1 MENQTEEVTENII
14 CSLCKDNISLTDNS
28 NYKLQC
34 NHDFHTGCIIEWFR
48 FKSSQCPCC
57 YIEATLYNNQPDLN
71 NIQNFNSYLDYID
84 KQLYSTQKNY
94 IYPSFRFASN
104 EARKKNAHP
113 QLKRLYA
120 SYKLML
126 ANNQKKKVELDNYK
140 ATELK
145 EYNVMKKKHRKIYI
159 SNRRRLRR
167 IRGMKRQICSFFKVE
182 E

>member
-1 MENQTEEVTENII
+1 MDQASEDND
-14 CSLCKDNISLTDNS
+14 CSLCKISLTDKP

-34 NHDFHTGCIIEWFR
+34 GHDFHTGCIIDWFR
-48 FKSSQCPCC
+48 FQSYQCPCC
-57 YIEATLYNNQPDLN
+57 YDDAQLYNNSNISN
-71 NIQNFNSYLDYID
+71 NQVVTNYLTYID
-84 KQLYSTQKNY
+84 EQLAYAKKTH

-104 EARKKNAHP
+104 EARKKNAPP

-120 SYKLML
+120 SYKRML
-126 ANNQKKKVELDNYK
+126 ANNKNKKVELDNYK
-140 ATELK
+140 ANELK

-182 E
+182 T